1 MLVLQRKRGEEI
13 LIDGCI
19 RVKILSTKG
28 NSVRIGIEA
37 PDDVSILRGEL
48 DACQL
53 DAAGTSTTVEVEIAA
68 ADLSDLGIMA
78 SIAEAA
84 ISS

>member
-1 MLVLQRKRGEEI
+1 MLVLQRRRGEEI

-19 RVKILSTKG
+19 RIKILSTKG

-48 DACQL
+48 DECQS
-53 DAAGTSTTVEVEIAA
+53 DAVGTSTMVEVEIAA
-68 ADLSDLGIMA
+68 ADLSDLMA
-78 SIAEAA
+78 PIAEAS